1 VNDVVVVISLNSG
14 EELLAILHKK
24 MKTKIKVEH
33 PFIVKYTAGTKS
45 LALYPLCPL
54 SDETFFDLKM
64 SDIRFLTTAAE
75 HIADKFF
82 QLIDKV
88 DLESREEDYLDE
100 DTIEKAAQL
109 LGIIEDTPALQE
121 EEDVDVGPS
130 NYFVEGNKTKH

>member
-1 VNDVVVVISLNSG
+1 MNDVVVVISLNSG
-14 EELLAILHKK
+14 EEVLAILHKK

-33 PFIVKYTAGTKS
+33 PFVVKYTAGSKS

-64 SDIRFLTTAAE
+64 SDIRFVVTAAE

-82 QLIDKV
+82 SLIDKT
-88 DLESREEDYLDE
+88 DQFLSEDYLDE
-100 DTIEKAAQL
+100 ETIANAATL

-121 EEDVDVGPS
+121 EEPAEPQK
-130 NYFVEGNKTKH
+130 YFVEGNKTKH